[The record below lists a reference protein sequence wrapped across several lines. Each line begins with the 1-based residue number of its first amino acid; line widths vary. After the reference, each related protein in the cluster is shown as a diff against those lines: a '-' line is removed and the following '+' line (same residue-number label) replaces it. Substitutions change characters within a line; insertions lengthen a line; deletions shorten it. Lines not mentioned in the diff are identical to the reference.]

1 MTLVER
7 RCRWL
12 AESMTEARR
21 RADANPESSCWEEL
35 EGILAEQEARLGQRH
50 PMAYRPSAVPPPAA
64 ASCSHDIEFGRAMRA
79 AHRELVT

>member
-1 MTLVER
+1 MKLAER

-35 EGILAEQEARLGQRH
+35 NKILAEQEARLGQRH
-50 PMAYRPSAVPPPAA
+50 PMGYRPSAVPPPAA

>member
-1 MTLVER
+1 MTLLER

-12 AESMTEARR
+12 SESMADARC

-35 EGILAEQEARLGQRH
+35 EAILADMKARLGQRQ
-50 PMAYRPSAVPPPAA
+50 PDSYRPSSVPPPAGT
-64 ASCSHDIEFGRAMRA
+64 CSHDIEFGLAIRA